1 MDHLGERLSA
11 LIDGELGAAEHERAL
26 IHLAK
31 CESCRFEADMMR
43 RLKRRLTG
51 LGEPEPDLDFMG
63 RLMASP
69 GPAGPWDRP
78 TGGGR
83 GPGGPSG
90 GSPFGSSP
98 PLGSSRPLGGFPG
111 GGPTMPGLDPGH
123 SAQAPTEP
131 GTDTVEAART
141 ERERR
146 GPRTGPERH
155 VPSLQGEDSSVRPPY
170 FSGGR
175 YAVAG
180 LAVATALLGS
190 AFVAGGEGAEN
201 TPVVEPRLSD
211 YAVEHA
217 VTSRQIPVVDP
228 GGPSVAAWPIG
239 APTPPL
245 VAEPPSD
252 PTETTR

>member
-31 CESCRFEADMMR
+31 CEPCRFEADMMR

-51 LGEPEPDLDFMG
+51 LGEPEPDMDFMG
-63 RLMASP
+63 RLMARP
-69 GPAGPWDRP
+69 GMDG
-78 TGGGR
+78 
-83 GPGGPSG
+83 
-90 GSPFGSSP
+90 PFGSSA
-98 PLGSSRPLGGFPG
+98 PLGSSRPLGGLPE
-111 GGPTMPGLDPGH
+111 GPDRNV
-123 SAQAPTEP
+123 S
-131 GTDTVEAART
+131 
-141 ERERR
+141 ERR
-146 GPRTGPERH
+146 APRTSPERY
-155 VPSLQGEDSSVRPPY
+155 VPVRRPEDGGSVRSPY

-190 AFVAGGEGAEN
+190 AFVAGGENPDNA
-201 TPVVEPRLSD
+201 PVVEPRLSD

-228 GGPSVAAWPIG
+228 ATDPVVAWPAG
-239 APTPPL
+239 VPR
-245 VAEPPSD
+245 VSERPSD
-252 PTETTR
+252 PNETTR

>member
-31 CESCRFEADMMR
+31 CEPCRFEADMMR

-63 RLMASP
+63 RLMARP
-69 GPAGPWDRP
+69 GMD
-78 TGGGR
+78 
-83 GPGGPSG
+83 
-90 GSPFGSSP
+90 SPFGSSA

-111 GGPTMPGLDPGH
+111 EPPR
-123 SAQAPTEP
+123 SAP
-131 GTDTVEAART
+131 
-141 ERERR
+141 ERR
-146 GPRTGPERH
+146 EPRTSPERY
-155 VPSLQGEDSSVRPPY
+155 VPVRRPEDGGSVRSPY

-190 AFVAGGEGAEN
+190 AFVAGGENPDNA
-201 TPVVEPRLSD
+201 PVVEPRLSD

-228 GGPSVAAWPIG
+228 ATDPVVAWPAG
-239 APTPPL
+239 VPRTS
-245 VAEPPSD
+245 ERPSD
-252 PTETTR
+252 PNETTR